1 MYIYSIEFANGSK
14 YVGKTNNFARRWE
27 EHKKGNGC
35 PATKNQD
42 FTGARFIL
50 ESTLG
55 TYDDSGEE
63 EQKCMNK
70 YGGIKKLLNKVN
82 AQVSNKRFY
91 SDYLTNKLVEEA
103 FQKKSKEKEL
113 HKYNFNNWI
122 KDRLPYEARFDSAT
136 MVVKS
141 YTNRFGNLDEYEQ
154 YEYKQFIRFYNNR
167 DMPLPSSDREFE
179 NYAIFYVETMRFL
192 QRTRSESNPYEVF
205 EGTGFDHHTSIG
217 EFLSPYI
224 QTAKKRHDKSKKQL
238 QEWLVDELYKGM
250 CDGKKIDLSHRNNR
264 QHTVWLD
271 YPLNLDEY
279 MPLLDEEFESVT
291 DKDLKDGRFR
301 PDWDWNER
309 KQKNFWEGVSVILD
323 VITPH
328 KGDVNT
334 GFMILPKIYIEQHKE
349 LLKRLPHG
357 DRWFKLHYISQ
368 EWMDKQIGSLP
379 CYIEI
384 DSIYEF

>member
-1 MYIYSIEFANGSK
+1 MTMYIYSIEFANGSK

-35 PATKNQD
+35 PATRNQD

-103 FQKKSKEKEL
+103 FRKKSKEKEL
-113 HKYNFNNWI
+113 RKYDFNNWI
-122 KDRLPYEARFDSAT
+122 KKQLPGVAEFNESTIITA
-136 MVVKS
+136 S
-141 YTNRFGNLDEYEQ
+141 YQNRCNNNFKAYHS
-154 YEYKQFIRFYNNR
+154 IAFYNDR
-167 DMPLPSSDREFE
+167 DIPLPSSDREFE
-179 NYAIFYVETMRFL
+179 DYSIFYVETMRFL
-192 QRTRSESNPYEVF
+192 QKTKNHRNEIDDVIYGP
-205 EGTGFDHHTSIG
+205 GFDKYQSIAD
-217 EFLSPYI
+217 FLSPHI
-224 QTAKKRHDKSKKQL
+224 KTAKKRHEESKKQL

-264 QHTVWLD
+264 RHTVWLD

-301 PDWDWNER
+301 PDWNGNER
-309 KQKNFWEGVSVILD
+309 KHKNFWEGVSVILD

-368 EWMDKQIGSLP
+368 EWMDKEIGSLP